1 MHGLSI
7 PLGKLGF
14 FLPRT
19 LSRAFTSQGNSP
31 AASFEIGDVS
41 SRATA
46 GVLRERRRK
55 RSPGTP
61 GTPGRTTPRSGS
73 AAASTRHVYRIG
85 GTVIRDRNADTGSP
99 SPVETPMDRPATPP
113 AVLAQRTIRFP
124 DDNEVRVP
132 KDR

>member
-1 MHGLSI
+1 VHGLSI

-41 SRATA
+41 LRVSA

-55 RSPGTP
+55 RSP

-85 GTVIRDRNADTGSP
+85 GTVIRDRNADTNSP
-99 SPVETPMDRPATPP
+99 SPVETPIDRPATPP